1 MNYDVIII
9 GAGPGGIFAAYE
21 LMKESRTVKWQS
33 SKRDIPLRKE
43 NVRLTA
49 KR

>member
-9 GAGPGGIFAAYE
+9 GAGLEGFLQHMN
-21 LMKESRTVKWQS
+21 LMKEMPDCKWQS